1 MKFRVV
7 RKSDANDVGVV
18 DLSKVA
24 AVHYNPTTGIL
35 EVYGSVGLEPG
46 SCVQYSEEIF
56 TFQIIEKSAGGM
68 IYYADK
74 TALEIVGYYAAT

>member
-35 EVYGSVGLEPG
+35 EVYGGVGLEPG
-46 SCVQYSEEIF
+46 SCVQYSEETF
-56 TFQIIEKSAGGM
+56 TFQIVEKAAGGM
-68 IYYADK
+68 IYYTDK